1 MMFILVR
8 YHYRKILNSLNYS
21 KILLHCCCTASC
33 REHFLTDNVKME
45 TVQYGKDALL
55 AADKILNTYLKA
67 KLSFHHGN

>member
-8 YHYRKILNSLNYS
+8 YHYRKILNSLNCS

-33 REHFLTDNVKME
+33 RGHFLTKNVKMK

-55 AADKILNTYLKA
+55 AADKILNTHLKA
-67 KLSFHHGN
+67 KFSFHHGN